1 MAMAS
6 GSSRGKLFVITG
18 PSGSGKTTL
27 AEALLKDREFAGKVE
42 KSVSFTTRPKRPG
55 EQEGKDYFFLTDKGF
70 RRGLKAKKIL
80 EWTRYLG
87 YYYGTEKR
95 AVDKVLRASRSLLL
109 CIDVKGARSIRRLY
123 PRNSVLIFVVPPSI
137 KELERRITRR
147 CPGTDPGEIR
157 RRLERAKEELGEK
170 GWFDYRLVN
179 RDFSKALE
187 RLKKIVRSH
196 ADIEEE

>member
-87 YYYGTEKR
+87 YYYGTEKET
-95 AVDKVLRASRSLLL
+95 VDAALAASRSLIL
-109 CIDVKGARSIRRLY
+109 CIDVIGARRIRLLY

-137 KELERRITRR
+137 KELERRIVGR
-147 CPGTDPGEIR
+147 CPGTAAEEVR
-157 RRLERAKEELGEK
+157 RRLVRAKEELREA
-170 GWFDYRLVN
+170 GWFDYRVVN
-179 RDFSKALE
+179 RDFSRALG
-187 RLKKIVRSH
+187 RLKSIIGKYVT
-196 ADIEEE
+196 